1 MFFKKKLVTV
11 GDSFTDNYLKSQ
23 WHLLD
28 KKPYLKNVM
37 PFKIWPELLS
47 EKLNLKLINLGQC
60 GRGNEYIFNKSVDVI
75 SKHNDIELM
84 VVLWTEFQRFDFE
97 YGQVDNYR
105 TANIDNGTLHFTDI
119 EEYLR
124 ETFKYE
130 KIYTMESAFNRF
142 MRLSYALD
150 NICKNEN
157 INLIQG
163 FGVCPYNW
171 GYTEKPNIIK
181 LSELFLKHKLSSKM
195 ENHLGYPFFTL
206 LNGFCIADKMKTEH
220 CLHPTIDPH
229 PNKEGSKFMYEIIY
243 DFYLKN
249 IKK

>member
-1 MFFKKKLVTV
+1 MFFKNKLITV
-11 GDSFTDNYLKSQ
+11 GDSFTDDYLKKQ
-23 WHLLD
+23 RDLLD
-28 KKPYLKNVM
+28 KKPWLKNVM

-60 GRGNEYIFNKSVDVI
+60 GRGNEYIFNKSVDVM

-105 TANIDNGTLHFTDI
+105 TANIDNTTPHLTEI
-119 EEYLR
+119 EEYLK

-163 FGVCPYNW
+163 FGTLPVNW
-171 GYTEKPNIIK
+171 GGYGCPNFIK
-181 LSELFLKHKLSSKM
+181 ISELFLKHKLSSKM
-195 ENHLGYPFFTL
+195 ENYLGYPFFTL
-206 LNGFCIADKMKTEH
+206 IDGFSLLNKLEDKH
-220 CLHPTIDPH
+220 FLHPIKDTH
-229 PNKEGSKFMYEIIY
+229 PNEEGSKLIYEIIY
-243 DFYLKN
+243 DYYLKN